1 MHTKWAMK
9 IFFIFLWLQI
19 VQCYMFFFLDLVL
32 ISFYWNETLFSET
45 RENDPFSRC
54 FRKKY
59 ICSFETTFDIY
70 FLVAVIANWKGCF
83 LLWQH
88 GTFTETFHTHLF
100 QLWCPTFD
108 NLLEIISPVK
118 VEWGQAK
125 IKFGLVK
132 SGNSAQNTYFKTTY
146 FRISILQILK
156 AHWTNS
162 VWKHNCVWVSET
174 LYQFKTWPAQESWK
188 WSHLFLSL
196 LISAFARGAIRTF
209 FVTVE
214 FIR

>member
-1 MHTKWAMK
+1 M
-9 IFFIFLWLQI
+9 
-19 VQCYMFFFLDLVL
+19 
-32 ISFYWNETLFSET
+32 FSET

-54 FRKKY
+54 FSKKY

-108 NLLEIISPVK
+108 DLLEIISTVK

-125 IKFGLVK
+125 FKFGRAK
-132 SGNSAQNTYFKTTY
+132 SGTMLTSM
-146 FRISILQILK
+146 
-156 AHWTNS
+156 
-162 VWKHNCVWVSET
+162 
-174 LYQFKTWPAQESWK
+174 
-188 WSHLFLSL
+188 L
-196 LISAFARGAIRTF
+196 LIFESVLSKFWKRIELILCESTTVFESVKLFINLKLDRHKSRGNSRTCF
-209 FVTVE
+209 FL
-214 FIR
+214 F